1 MAGVVVRPLWCRLDP
16 GFRRG
21 VIRTTT
27 TGWRQIAL
35 FHSLSLHG
43 SSVGGRRTNFVGGR
57 KGRYSPGYRCSTAS
71 AEAEGEK
78 TWGGGGGG
86 GVGQQLKWERGGG
99 FVDSLANVHSSAI
112 VEVGAVVHAHAHV
125 GPNTHIL
132 SGCIVGPNVNVGSST
147 TLGYNVVLQNC
158 SVGNSCI
165 LHSGVCVGQDG
176 FGFMVN
182 DAGAV
187 VKKPQLLQ
195 IGHNVVV
202 GRCCMLC
209 GQVGLAGSVTL
220 GDYVVLGGKAGVS
233 DHVSV
238 ASKVRVAAK
247 SGVVSNIEEPGDYAG
262 FPAVRAQEW
271 RRSIVALRRF
281 GRPSSQRNTPDLE
294 YREEDADNKIQ

>member
-195 IGHNVVV
+195 VQIGNHVEIGANSCIDRGSWRDTVIGDHTKIDNLVQIGHNVVV

-209 GQVGLAGSVTL
+209 GQS
-220 GDYVVLGGKAGVS
+220 
-233 DHVSV
+233 
-238 ASKVRVAAK
+238 
-247 SGVVSNIEEPGDYAG
+247 
-262 FPAVRAQEW
+262 W
-271 RRSIVALRRF
+271 
-281 GRPSSQRNTPDLE
+281 
-294 YREEDADNKIQ
+294 